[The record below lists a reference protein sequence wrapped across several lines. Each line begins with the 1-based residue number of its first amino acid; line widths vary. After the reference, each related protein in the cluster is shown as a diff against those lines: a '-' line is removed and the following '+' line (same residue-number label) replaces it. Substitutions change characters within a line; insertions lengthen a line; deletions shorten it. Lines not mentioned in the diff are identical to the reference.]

1 MASDQ
6 CSLEAFKEIW
16 PTRAKKREQVYS
28 IIKEAPY
35 GISDYEAAR
44 LLGWPINCV
53 TPRRLELEAAGRL
66 RRWGQERQDAGRR
79 VNVFTA
85 R

>member
-35 GISDYEAAR
+35 GISDYEAAK

-53 TPRRLELEAAGRL
+53 IPRRQELEAAGRL
-66 RRWGQERQDAGRR
+66 RRVVGHRNEMGRH
-79 VNVFTA
+79 VNIFYA
-85 R
+85 K